1 MKSQLLLLL
10 PPPTPLLFALRQF
23 NTKKKKLGI
32 QNRLQLVF
40 RIFADSSHPAPA
52 SHTNS
57 PDRDRS
63 AFPTNRVE
71 KNWLSLE
78 LFRLF
83 PPPPPLYLC
92 ASLLSLSPS
101 PPYRPTTWWLVQKRK
116 EEKDE
121 KIWQKDDGDYGVP
134 LPAGP
139 RPRLYTLT
147 RASSTHTHMYWKHYV

>member
-83 PPPPPLYLC
+83 PPPPFISAP
-92 ASLLSLSPS
+92 ASCLSLPLRHIGRQLDDSF
-101 PPYRPTTWWLVQKRK
+101 RNAKKKKMKRFDKKTMATTAFHCRQDPAL
-116 EEKDE
+116 
-121 KIWQKDDGDYGVP
+121 DY
-134 LPAGP
+134 
-139 RPRLYTLT
+139 T
-147 RASSTHTHMYWKHYV
+147 R